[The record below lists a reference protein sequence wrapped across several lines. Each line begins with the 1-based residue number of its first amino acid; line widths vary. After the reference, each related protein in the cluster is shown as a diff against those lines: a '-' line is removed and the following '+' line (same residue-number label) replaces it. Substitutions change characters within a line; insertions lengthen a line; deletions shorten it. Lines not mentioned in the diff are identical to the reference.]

1 VADLY
6 YIDDDYF
13 TPDGYFVYTADAD
26 AAVQSSLTLSA
37 TVGVI
42 KLFNSDLSD
51 AVSVTAVISHI
62 HGADLQAFSNA
73 ALTTTPNIIRNL
85 DSNITAIVSQSSI
98 EERIRNAD
106 AAWTSSFSLTAESGS
121 AEQGQADLSVI
132 SSLSVDAV
140 ANRSASITQ
149 DTIVTLSSQNDRIR
163 YADASASII
172 STFTSDVVK
181 TVEAISTLSTSST
194 QTTNIERIQQGT
206 ISVTALF
213 TPTLDA
219 VITVNSFAV
228 LETSVTVTA
237 QAQKQTDITSSISS
251 QSSIATVTT
260 ATREYAASLTQ
271 AVNQTAVVVKT
282 VEVSISI
289 SSAFAPSLSVSVFK
303 NQVADLTTVIS
314 LTSTATVTRTIVL
327 NTSSQFNQT
336 ASVVK
341 TISAAASINSQFA
354 ISINGGFRELA
365 QASLTAYSQ
374 LFVSRSLVRPHTF
387 ILKSGATSTN
397 TRLVTPNETI
407 NGVANAGKVKYGNGA
422 LFLRNSGTSG
432 IESASASADFFIP
445 ANTEFF
451 IGAWIYGNK
460 NIPGIPSTGGHKFL
474 WAGRVD
480 STDTSIEDQAISW
493 GLGFGE
499 TINQGYYPYRIR
511 FILRTGS
518 STYQELKY
526 DTDGGNGSG
535 TFNQWNYWHVLRD
548 SSNVIKLY
556 WNNDLVDSLTYSGG
570 SWPYLGSNFS
580 YQTQKLRISNNYFFV
595 GTNDEGLFVDNV
607 VFKVGDSSLTGW
619 TGPSTDTA
627 NTRVLLSFNDS
638 FNDQEGLTQTGQAA
652 LATVAT
658 VSAAITYS
666 TTGSAT
672 ISSQVTVSAA
682 AAKTVGT
689 SVSASS
695 QFTQSC
701 SGTRVRF
708 GQSSL
713 TTETSV
719 TVTATVTKTA
729 VSAISSAFS
738 QSTVNSRTRAS
749 AITTDSV
756 ATQLSAVAKIG
767 DFLIAFDANITSVVS
782 AVKTASGQSSISSQS
797 TLSTD
802 ADLIA
807 NGATSISSSSSVAA
821 SFDRTRD
828 HTVDIGATIS
838 QTTLPVKTTDSTIIL
853 SSQFNQ
859 LVETSGIIRAI
870 ANLQSIASINCVIT
884 RNRFADSTLAATTSV
899 QTDAIVVLQ
908 ASASFSAESNTSI
921 DNSRTRAVG
930 IQTDSIAT
938 QLTAV
943 ALTGQGFITLDAP
956 VTLTTVAIKTA
967 VSSSDLNSSSNV
979 YCLFGIIKPAASSLT
994 STASLS
1000 ADGVLGIVGESYNQ
1014 TTSTLACVA
1023 VKTTEVSSTNS
1034 IITSVSALAVRTRRV
1049 GIQLFASGGQLI
1061 EGRRIKFAQ
1070 ANLVTTSTMTCLGG
1084 VNLVILN
1091 QTLFNTATVTA
1102 QVRSIH
1108 IDPYLTWTI
1117 DEESRSYK
1125 VKQETRLRD
1134 IAEESR
1140 IHIIEGA

>member
-1 VADLY
+1 MADLY
-6 YIDDDYF
+6 YIESGYF
-13 TPDGYFVYTADAD
+13 TPDGYYVYTADAD
-26 AAVQSSLTLSA
+26 ALVAGNLTVSAVI
-37 TVGVI
+37 GVI
-42 KLFNSDLSD
+42 KPFSIDITALGT
-51 AVSVTAVISHI
+51 VTSVISHI
-62 HGADLQAFSNA
+62 HGADLQAFSDA
-73 ALTTTPNIIRNL
+73 ALTTTPNVIRNLDSAISASVSQSSTEERIRNL
-85 DSNITAIVSQSSI
+85 DSNITAIVSQSSV

-121 AEQGQADLSVI
+121 AEQGQADLSAS
-132 SSLSVDAV
+132 SSLSVDSV

-163 YADASASII
+163 FADSSLSILSSVTTDI
-172 STFTSDVVK
+172 VK
-181 TVEAISTLSTSST
+181 TVEASSTISSSST

-237 QAQKQTDITSSISS
+237 QAQKQTDIVSN
-251 QSSIATVTT
+251 QSSELTVATVAS

-271 AVNQTAVVVKT
+271 AVNQTADVAKS

-289 SSAFAPSLSVSVFK
+289 TSAFAPSLSVTVFK
-303 NQVADLTTVIS
+303 NQVAVLSSEFTSSISARKTAVGQTAANVIVNLNSNINEISSANIS
-314 LTSTATVTRTIVL
+314 L
-327 NTSSQFNQT
+327 
-336 ASVVK
+336 
-341 TISAAASINSQFA
+341 NSQFTSTSTIGSRKQFA
-354 ISINGGFRELA
+354 VTLPVYAGIYCRLDQRYFRPLQFQSKTSIAEIRTESPKFGSGYAYNGG
-365 QASLTAYSQ
+365 
-374 LFVSRSLVRPHTF
+374 
-387 ILKSGATSTN
+387 
-397 TRLVTPNETI
+397 
-407 NGVANAGKVKYGNGA
+407 GN
-422 LFLRNSGTSG
+422 
-432 IESASASADFFIP
+432 
-445 ANTEFF
+445 
-451 IGAWIYGNK
+451 
-460 NIPGIPSTGGHKFL
+460 
-474 WAGRVD
+474 
-480 STDTSIEDQAISW
+480 
-493 GLGFGE
+493 
-499 TINQGYYPYRIR
+499 
-511 FILRTGS
+511 
-518 STYQELKY
+518 
-526 DTDGGNGSG
+526 
-535 TFNQWNYWHVLRD
+535 
-548 SSNVIKLY
+548 IKWY
-556 WNNDLVDSLTYSGG
+556 C
-570 SWPYLGSNFS
+570 
-580 YQTQKLRISNNYFFV
+580 
-595 GTNDEGLFVDNV
+595 
-607 VFKVGDSSLTGW
+607 DSSLMPISNVFGSIQSLQIQFWQRNIPT
-619 TGPSTDTA
+619 ST
-627 NTRVLLSFNDS
+627 
-638 FNDQEGLTQTGQAA
+638 
-652 LATVAT
+652 
-658 VSAAITYS
+658 
-666 TTGSAT
+666 
-672 ISSQVTVSAA
+672 SAA
-682 AAKTVGT
+682 AAIQFQDNIGVLWEIRTYYLGPTSSRGVAFRYRTSSGASPTYQAITGQYTFTAPNDWNYIAFRKNNGSGAALWVNGTRIFYNAGFDISWQNQNTPGSLIIGQTEPTYANISIDEVKISKPFYLAGLNPESATIPVPTEPFTNDIDTVALFHFNGDFT
-689 SVSASS
+689 DDISEVETAQATITSSASVSAKINYVSRNNSANITANSS
-695 QFTQSC
+695 VVCLGGKLELGNISALSEATLSSTAIRTKQF
-701 SGTRVRF
+701 
-708 GQSSL
+708 SSNIQ
-713 TTETSV
+713 TTSSITVLPNITKTYQTSV
-719 TVTATVTKTA
+719 NSNFTLFTD
-729 VSAISSAFS
+729 
-738 QSTVNSRTRAS
+738 NSRTRAS
-749 AITTDSV
+749 AITTDSI

-782 AVKTASGQSSISSQS
+782 AVKTTDIVSNQTAQS

-807 NGATSISSSSSVAA
+807 NGATSISSSSNVSA

-828 HTVDIGATIS
+828 HTVDIGATVS
-838 QTTLPVKTTDSTIIL
+838 QTTLPVKTTDSTITL
-853 SSQFNQ
+853 NSQFNQ
-859 LVETSGIIRAI
+859 LVETSGIIGGQ

-1000 ADGVLGIVGESYNQ
+1000 ADGVVGIVGESYNQ
-1014 TTSTLACVA
+1014 TTVTLDCVA

-1108 IDPYLTWTI
+1108 IDPYLTWI
-1117 DEESRSYK
+1117 VDEESRSYK
-1125 VKQETRLRD
+1125 INQETRLRK
-1134 IAEESR
+1134 IAEETR
-1140 IHIIEGA
+1140 THIIEGA